1 LQSNVWFWSGL
12 GATGLALFFALAST
26 ALRTFSRARLE
37 DAMRERGRLDRLRRF
52 YARHED
58 LVQVTGALHVMSLL
72 ASAGCLEFWAA
83 DVFGV
88 TPGARLIGLA
98 VAAGLGLTFGA
109 AIPMAWAKY
118 TPEPVLAATLPVLY
132 AVRVAVLPA
141 LRALQLV
148 DRLVQRLAGVS
159 DEQPAHAHIEEE
171 IRSVV
176 SEGQREGALEEDQ
189 KEMIESVIGFRKADV
204 TQVMTPRTDIESI
217 DAEATLAEAQD
228 LILRTGLS
236 RIPVTQGS
244 LDHIVGIVYAKDLLV
259 RGGSDAEPLRARQ
272 VMRTPLFVPQTKK
285 LDDLLQ
291 ELRAA
296 KVHVAIVLDEYGGTA
311 GLVTLSDVIEEIVGE
326 IADEY
331 EEAEGEPIRRG
342 PDGAYTVE
350 ARVRIDEVNDALG
363 VRLPESEDYET
374 IGGYVL
380 SRLGTIPQAGETV
393 EAEGLRIHVL
403 EADARRIKRLRIEPV
418 RPSA

>member
-1 LQSNVWFWSGL
+1 MPLPPTLSKPSSGTV
-12 GATGLALFFALAST
+12 GRSFQP
-26 ALRTFSRARLE
+26 RVAR
-37 DAMRERGRLDRLRRF
+37 GK
-52 YARHED
+52 
-58 LVQVTGALHVMSLL
+58 LVPG
-72 ASAGCLEFWAA
+72 
-83 DVFGV
+83 
-88 TPGARLIGLA
+88 PGADG
-98 VAAGLGLTFGA
+98 
-109 AIPMAWAKY
+109 P
-118 TPEPVLAATLPVLY
+118 PE
-132 AVRVAVLPA
+132 
-141 LRALQLV
+141 
-148 DRLVQRLAGVS
+148 G
-159 DEQPAHAHIEEE
+159 
-171 IRSVV
+171 
-176 SEGQREGALEEDQ
+176 G
-189 KEMIESVIGFRKADV
+189 
-204 TQVMTPRTDIESI
+204 
-217 DAEATLAEAQD
+217 EATDQAQATRAEAQD